1 MSHQN
6 RRVISS
12 GKHDGRYRS
21 RKWEDL
27 HKNRKSR
34 LNSFTVDREEKE
46 KYINDQK
53 ERYRSL
59 RGAMVRRP
67 GAPDFFESK
76 RYRSRNRTNSLKD
89 EGKQV

>member
-1 MSHQN
+1 MEDT
-6 RRVISS
+6 
-12 GKHDGRYRS
+12 GLA
-21 RKWEDL
+21 KWEDL

-59 RGAMVRRP
+59 RGAMVRRF
-67 GAPDFFESK
+67 GAPDF
-76 RYRSRNRTNSLKD
+76 LKVRD
-89 EGKQV
+89 TGLVIERIR